1 MKFSAAAIVAAA
13 AAGVNANAAFE
24 VKDFSASC
32 IPHSTF
38 CEYVS
43 YPASSFISN

>member
-1 MKFSAAAIVAAA
+1 MKFSAATILAAA
-13 AAGVNANAAFE
+13 AAGVSGAAFE

-43 YPASSFISN
+43 FNPASSIHL